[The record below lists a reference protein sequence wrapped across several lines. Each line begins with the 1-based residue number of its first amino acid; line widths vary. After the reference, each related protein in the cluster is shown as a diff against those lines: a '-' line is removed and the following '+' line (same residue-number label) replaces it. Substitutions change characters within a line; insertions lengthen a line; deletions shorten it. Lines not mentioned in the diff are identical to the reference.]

1 MSDDENLPAL
11 SPRQLR
17 QQQEQRIA
25 TAKNNALELSL
36 TAIADDL
43 QRRAEDGSLK
53 ADLAGMKTS
62 SILGQLTRITAA
74 IKQVAIFAP
83 TVMPMRD
90 PTALKAQSATQ
101 LSPAQREL
109 RRKEAEAVDAQ
120 IVEDTNEA

>member
-1 MSDDENLPAL
+1 MAGEIEPAGEQAL
-11 SPRQLR
+11 SPRQQRVL
-17 QQQEQRIA
+17 QEQRIA

-43 QRRAEDGSLK
+43 QRRAADGSLA

-74 IKQVAIFAP
+74 IKAVQVFAP

-109 RRKEAEAVDAQ
+109 RRKEAEAIDAE
-120 IVEDTNEA
+120 IIPE